1 MNTRSSS
8 THRSMSARRASRML
22 AVFSVIALALAASP
36 TALAKDR
43 GRPGAL
49 GVQQANLDQ
58 FFSILRTQLRSV
70 SWSD

>member
-1 MNTRSSS
+1 MNTSSSS
-8 THRSMSARRASRML
+8 THRSRSARRASRML
-22 AVFSVIALALAASP
+22 AVFGVIALALAASP
-36 TALAKDR
+36 TALGKDR

-58 FFSILRTQLRSV
+58 FFSILRSQFQSA